1 MYVCFCLQNRNCLL
15 LYFLH
20 VHKSSRIIERMKIYA
35 KYCNNYDAA
44 EALYKQK
51 LKKREFE
58 TFVNVSRHPL
68 LLVLLALFL
77 SGGGNV
83 RRLEQ
88 PGWCRM
94 VEKERCEDLGWEE
107 ACRVAAN
114 WEEWQRCNEALCAT

>member
-1 MYVCFCLQNRNCLL
+1 
-15 LYFLH
+15 
-20 VHKSSRIIERMKIYA
+20 MKIYA

-77 SGGGNV
+77 SGGRNV
-83 RRLEQ
+83 RRPEQ
-88 PGWCRM
+88 PGWGRM
-94 VEKERCEDLGWEE
+94 VEKSFVPLRLGWDDDYDYDDDD
-107 ACRVAAN
+107 N
-114 WEEWQRCNEALCAT
+114 HSFSY